1 MKLLTAHKIL
11 ISSAV
16 VFFLFLAFWEYRNYS
31 AGDAWAAWRSGLYVL
46 VALGFAVYLKNLKR
60 WYR

>member
-11 ISSAV
+11 ITTAVIFFGFFSA
-16 VFFLFLAFWEYRNYS
+16 WEYRNYS
-31 AGDAWAAWRSGLYVL
+31 AGDASAAWRCGLYL
-46 VALGFAVYLKNLKR
+46 IVAAGFAVYLKNLKR